1 MYHNNIDLILTF
13 LGLFL
18 IKNVFG
24 APGALNLFKNQTNT
38 REAATRSIESIID
51 EMIQKMPSWHPT
63 GELNFFCVF
72 AWTLT

>member
-18 IKNVFG
+18 IKN
-24 APGALNLFKNQTNT
+24 
-38 REAATRSIESIID
+38 AATRSIESMID

-63 GELNFFCVF
+63 GELNFFCVSMDF
-72 AWTLT
+72 DLNFELS

>member
-18 IKNVFG
+18 IKN
-24 APGALNLFKNQTNT
+24 
-38 REAATRSIESIID
+38 AATRSIESMID

-63 GELNFFCVF
+63 GELNFFLC
-72 AWTLT
+72 LHGL